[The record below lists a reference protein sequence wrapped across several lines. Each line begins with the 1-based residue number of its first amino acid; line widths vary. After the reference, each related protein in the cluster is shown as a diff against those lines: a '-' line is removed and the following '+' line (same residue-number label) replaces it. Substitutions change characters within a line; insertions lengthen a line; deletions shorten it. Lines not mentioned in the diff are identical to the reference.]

1 LLELAS
7 EAGGRVFNDNAS
19 EAEIC
24 EGLRTIGGNLRN
36 QYQLVYR
43 SEELK
48 HNGSFHGITLIGPVR
63 VHSITVRSGY
73 YAPAH

>member
-7 EAGGRVFNDNAS
+7 ETGGRVFHDNAS

-24 EGLRTIGGNLRN
+24 EGLRTIEGDLRN

-48 HNGSFHGITLIGPVR
+48 HDGSFHGIALIGPER
-63 VHSITVRSGY
+63 LHTITVRSGY